1 MARRGR
7 WSGWER
13 YERSGPRA
21 AEGGI
26 KAKSRRGA
34 IGDTWWSKRFVAVL
48 ESFGMGTRLARGKRY
63 ARSGQVMDLQVAPG
77 RVTARVQGSRRKPY
91 EVSLALEPFD
101 DVEWDEVIEVLSEEA
116 IYAAQLLAGEMP
128 EPIEDAFE
136 AVGLSLFPDDRSELT
151 TACSCPDWANPCKH
165 LAATLFILAERF
177 DEDPFQILAWRGRGR
192 EALLEDMR
200 AFRGV
205 IDDDEGEEVQEGEP
219 LEDPRSLADAAGWY
233 GGSRS
238 VLEEAQRRVA
248 AAEPEGARAPLL
260 ELLGPSGIDVDGV
273 DLAEVLK
280 GAW

>member
-13 YERSGPRA
+13 YERTAPRA

-48 ESFGMGTRLARGKRY
+48 ESFGMGTRMARGKRY

-101 DVEWDEVIEVLSEEA
+101 EVEWDEIVEVLSEEA

-136 AVGLSLFPDDRSELT
+136 AVGLSLFPDERSELT
-151 TACSCPDWANPCKH
+151 TSCSCPDWANPCKH
-165 LAATLFILAERF
+165 VAATLFILAERF
-177 DEDPFQILAWRGRGR
+177 DEDPFQILAWRGRDR
-192 EALLEDMR
+192 EALLDEMR

-205 IDDDEGEEVQEGEP
+205 TDEEEEEVQEGEP
-219 LEDPRSLADAAGWY
+219 LADPRSLTDAAAWY

-238 VLEEAQRRVA
+238 ALEEAQRRVA

-273 DLAEVLK
+273 DLGEVLK

>member
-1 MARRGR
+1 MARGR
-7 WSGWER
+7 WSGWDR

-63 ARSGQVMDLQVAPG
+63 ARSGQVMDLQVASQQ
-77 RVTARVQGSRRKPY
+77 VTARVQGSRKKPY
-91 EVSLALEPFD
+91 EVSLVLRAFD
-101 DVEWDEVIEVLSEEA
+101 DDEWDAVIEVLAGEA

-128 EPIEDAFE
+128 EPIEDAFA
-136 AVGLSLFPDDRSELT
+136 AVGLSLFPESKSGLQT
-151 TACSCPDWANPCKH
+151 TCSCPDWANPCKH

-177 DEDPFQILAWRGRGR
+177 DEDPFQILAWRGRDR
-192 EALLEDMR
+192 EALLAAMR
-200 AFRGV
+200 ELRGA
-205 IDDDEGEEVQEGEP
+205 DDDEATDEVQVGEP
-219 LEDPRSLADAAGWY
+219 LADPRSLADAAAWY

-238 VLEEAQRRVA
+238 ALEEAQRRVA
-248 AAEPEGARAPLL
+248 AAEPQGARAPLL